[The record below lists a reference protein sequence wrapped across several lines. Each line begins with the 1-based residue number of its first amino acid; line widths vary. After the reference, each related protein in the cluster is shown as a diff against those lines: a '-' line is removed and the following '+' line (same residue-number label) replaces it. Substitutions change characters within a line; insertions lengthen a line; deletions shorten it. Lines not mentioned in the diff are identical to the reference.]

1 MKDAYYGWKRFWR
14 VFRLFFQIFWSF
26 YSLRFTRLW
35 HKEGWAQ
42 KRRQELWS
50 EQARYFRTTAVELG
64 GLLIKLGQ
72 FFSTR
77 VDLFPSQA
85 IRELENLQ
93 DEVKAVPYDEI
104 ATVIEEEFGR
114 PVQDVYA
121 SFAPEAIAAASLGQV
136 HRAFLPDGQEV
147 AVKVLRPGIQRL
159 VEIDL
164 KAVNTVFRLLKRF
177 LDMGKFMDI
186 DLIYEEVRD
195 TVYEELDYIQEGQHA
210 EKLAQYNA
218 LPEQVLI
225 PKIFWDYTT
234 RRVLTMEFMHGIKI
248 SNYHELDQAGID
260 REYIARLL
268 VQVYCQQVL
277 VDGFFHADPHPGNL
291 FVSEDAKLIMVDF
304 GMTGSISPQLR
315 ELITELALA
324 ATRRDHLQVVGYLK
338 TMGFLHA
345 QAREEKVARAVG
357 LMLERFLGSGEPLT
371 DDDFAILLDDLED
384 LLYEQPFQIPGSYT
398 VLGRAAGTL
407 YGLCISLYPSINF
420 LDEMQPYLESF
431 VGGKRGLFS
440 RIRQESK
447 DYVHSLVELP
457 PLTNRVLHRLEDG
470 NIQIQIDFQELIKA
484 EQGVRRAMYS
494 LGMIFIFGFIL
505 LASVYL
511 LVHGL
516 RTYALI
522 GFIISLITLLISW
535 RSMHRASRRSSNHP
549 DFIPR
554 DQRHKR

>member
-14 VFRLFFQIFWSF
+14 VFRLFFKIFWSF

-35 HKEGWAQ
+35 HEEGWVQ
-42 KRRQELWS
+42 KRKEELWS
-50 EQARYFRTTAVELG
+50 EQARYFRTTALELG

-93 DEVKAVPYDEI
+93 DEVQAVPYNEI
-104 ATVIEEEFGR
+104 VTVIEEEFGR
-114 PVQDVYA
+114 SVQDVYA
-121 SFAPEAIAAASLGQV
+121 NFEPEAIAAASLGQV
-136 HRAFLPDGQEV
+136 HRAFLPDGQKV
-147 AVKVLRPGIQRL
+147 AVKIMRPGIRRL

-164 KAVNTVFRLLKRF
+164 KAVNKVSRLLKRF
-177 LDMGKFMDI
+177 LDMEKYMDI

-210 EKLAQYNA
+210 EKIAHNN
-218 LPEQVLI
+218 PFTDQVLI
-225 PKIFWDYTT
+225 PTIFWDYTT
-234 RRVLTMEFMHGIKI
+234 RRVLTMEFMQGIKI
-248 SNYHELDQAGID
+248 SDFHELDQAGID

-268 VQVYCQQVL
+268 VQVYCHQVL

-291 FVSEDAKLIMVDF
+291 FVNEDAKLIMVDF
-304 GMTGSISPQLR
+304 GMTGSISPRLR
-315 ELITELALA
+315 EQITELALA
-324 ATRRDHLQVVGYLK
+324 ATRRDHLQVVRYLK
-338 TMGFLHA
+338 TMGFLHPQA
-345 QAREEKVARAVG
+345 QEEKVARAVG
-357 LMLERFLGSGEPLT
+357 LMLERFLGSGEPFT
-371 DDDFAILLDDLED
+371 DDDFALLLDELED
-384 LLYEQPFQIPGSYT
+384 LLYEQPFQIPGNYT
-398 VLGRAAGTL
+398 VLGRAAGTI

-431 VGGKRGLFS
+431 VGGKRGLFTK
-440 RIRQESK
+440 IRQESK
-447 DYVHSLVELP
+447 DYIRSLAEMP

-470 NIQIQIDFQELIKA
+470 DIQIQIDFQELIAA
-484 EQGVRRAMYS
+484 EQGVRRALYS
-494 LGMIFIFGFIL
+494 LGMIFIFGFFL
-505 LASVYL
+505 FASVYL

-516 RTYALI
+516 RTYARVGLI
-522 GFIISLITLLISW
+522 MSFIFLLISW
-535 RSMHRASRRSSNHP
+535 RGMYRTWRRSSGHP